1 VNQTQPASISTLKA
15 EVARFR
21 EELTTR
27 DKLVQQLSQELFRLV
42 KDHTPYAPR
51 PEVAGDYRAEV
62 RLLREQLQGVEHQ
75 VNFYQAQ
82 LQQRDVEIQ
91 QLRYTIRELTERG
104 QMLEQVIRELPKVYT
119 RKFAERLAPIK
130 TKIMSLQSENR
141 QLQAELVAVTDR
153 IVTRGMKLEPA
164 PEYELQLELPD
175 ISRQPSPQV
184 LTVLSHV

>member
-1 VNQTQPASISTLKA
+1 MTQTQSSNISTLKA

-42 KDHTPYAPR
+42 KDNTAYAPR

-62 RLLREQLQGVEHQ
+62 RLLREQLQGVEQQ
-75 VNFYQAQ
+75 VRFYQEQ
-82 LQQRDVEIQ
+82 LQRRDLEIQ
-91 QLRYTIRELTERG
+91 QLRQTIRELSERS

-130 TKIMSLQSENR
+130 TKIIALQTENR
-141 QLQAELVAVTDR
+141 QLQSDLVAVTDR
-153 IVTRGMKLEPA
+153 LAARGMKIEPST
-164 PEYELQLELPD
+164 PEFKLDLPN
-175 ISRQPSPQV
+175 ITQQQTHQA
-184 LTVLSHV
+184 LTVLSHA

>member
-1 VNQTQPASISTLKA
+1 MNQTHTPNISTLKA

-42 KDHTPYAPR
+42 KSNTAYAPR
-51 PEVAGDYRAEV
+51 AEVAGDYRAEV
-62 RLLREQLQGVEHQ
+62 RLLREQLQGVEQQVQLHQ
-75 VNFYQAQ
+75 KQ
-82 LQQRDVEIQ
+82 LQRRDVEIH
-91 QLRYTIRELTERG
+91 QLHQTIRELTARG
-104 QMLEQVIRELPKVYT
+104 QILEQVIRELPKAYT

-141 QLQAELVAVTDR
+141 QLQADLVAVTDR
-153 IVTRGMKLEPA
+153 LATRGEVQQQA
-164 PEYELQLELPD
+164 PELKLDLPK
-175 ISRQPSPQV
+175 IVQKQSPQP